1 MIGMLQEKTLVAAR
15 FPCQKPRIGFSLL
28 QEAYRLAH
36 LCCLDPQ

>member
-1 MIGMLQEKTLVAAR
+1 MLQEKTLQPMVAAC